1 MGSCLYRQYVVKL
14 PIKER
19 EENFL
24 SASAV
29 RVTPPPTLRASF
41 SVSVP
46 LCRLHS
52 LSLSHF
58 LSSPL
63 TVPGVCK
70 HTPLTFPAIPCGVQ
84 KSARTHGRQSITS
97 ANNGSD
103 ACGKSRKHGVGGERA
118 SERAGDVSL
127 SRSLTLAQTLAFTHE
142 HVHKAWLLP

>member
-1 MGSCLYRQYVVKL
+1 MGSCLYRRYVVKL

-29 RVTPPPTLRASF
+29 RVTPPPTLWPSF
-41 SVSVP
+41 SVNVP

-52 LSLSHF
+52 LSSHF

-70 HTPLTFPAIPCGVQ
+70 HTPLTFPAIPCGVR
-84 KSARTHGRQSITS
+84 KSARTRARTRTTIYHQCKQWERRMWQEQKARS
-97 ANNGSD
+97 
-103 ACGKSRKHGVGGERA
+103 GGGRA
-118 SERAGDVSL
+118 SKRDVP
-127 SRSLTLAQTLAFTHE
+127 RSLALAQTLAFTHE